1 MEYLSPLVAP
11 FLVALGAVLVLT
23 PLCARAARRLG
34 VLDRPAA
41 RKIHAQPIP
50 LMGGAA
56 IALAQAAGLLAGG
69 VANREVLT
77 ILGGAALLLGMGL
90 SDDRDPRGVGLPWWL
105 RLLVQG
111 AAAVLVFEAGVR
123 ISVLPVLWL
132 SIPVALLWMIGITNA
147 FNLLDNMNGLSA
159 GVAAVAALTLA
170 LLGARYAELGPEQLP
185 TAISAAAL
193 AGACLGFL
201 PFNFRSRIFMGDAGS
216 LFLGFTLAGLAALG
230 SWRNPST
237 PAAVGIPLLVL
248 AYPIFDTTLVVIL
261 RLRRG
266 QSPVVGGRDHSSHRL
281 VHLGLGRVE
290 VVLLIYLFSLSH
302 AFTALLVSSVTFRL
316 SLLALAGSASV
327 LFIFG
332 MVLRKAPIGPTG
344 AEKPIGPAGA
354 ERAIGPPGAE
364 KE

>member
-1 MEYLSPLVAP
+1 MDYLVPLLVPLLVAYG
-11 FLVALGAVLVLT
+11 ASLGLT
-23 PLCARAARRLG
+23 PLCARVARRLSI
-34 VLDRPAA
+34 LDRPAA
-41 RKIHAQPIP
+41 RKIHAQPTP
-50 LMGGAA
+50 LLGGAA
-56 IALAQAAGLLAGG
+56 IALAQVAGLLAGG
-69 VANREVLT
+69 AMDRV
-77 ILGGAALLLGMGL
+77 ILSILAGAVLLLGMGL
-90 SDDRDPRGVGLPWWL
+90 HDDRDPRGVGLSWRL

-111 AAAVLVFEAGVR
+111 GAAAFAVVAGVGT
-123 ISVLPVLWL
+123 SVLPWLWL
-132 SIPVALLWMIGITNA
+132 TLPITLLWIVGITNA

-159 GVAAVAALTLA
+159 GVAAVAGLTLA
-170 LLGARYAELGPEQLP
+170 LLGARYAEVGPEQLP

-201 PFNFRSRIFMGDAGS
+201 PYNFRSRVFMGDAGS
-216 LFLGFTLAGLAALG
+216 LYLGFTLAALAALG
-230 SWRNPST
+230 SWHNPST
-237 PAAVGIPLLVL
+237 PTAVVIPLLVL

-290 VVLLIYLFSLSH
+290 AVLLIYLFSLSH

-344 AEKPIGPAGA
+344 AMQEGPSGGQKAG
-354 ERAIGPPGAE
+354 
-364 KE
+364 